1 MTSYT
6 TTNQISGRRWSY
18 LGAGEGTEPPP
29 SDLLGPA
36 VLTGGPGPGPGPRA
50 AGTAA
55 LRWRGQPLWGSGE
68 STPHQTLC
76 SPAEYKLGQVLW
88 FHWSKNDPG
97 QTRLMWVS
105 AVSMVTLIR
114 SDLLKQG
121 HRHPLPCRADWLTP
135 GERKQKLPDCQTERG
150 PAPFL

>member
-6 TTNQISGRRWSY
+6 TTNQISGKTWSY

-36 VLTGGPGPGPGPRA
+36 VLTGGPAVLTGGPGPGPRA

-55 LRWRGQPLWGSGE
+55 LQWRGRPLWGSGE

-76 SPAEYKLGQVLW
+76 SPAEHKLGQV
-88 FHWSKNDPG
+88 
-97 QTRLMWVS
+97 
-105 AVSMVTLIR
+105 
-114 SDLLKQG
+114 
-121 HRHPLPCRADWLTP
+121 PLVK
-135 GERKQKLPDCQTERG
+135 E
-150 PAPFL
+150 